1 MSISNYF
8 VPSNETVNAVL
19 TQLVPRLFV
28 EYVHPSFPLH
38 MTVNFRVYRPAPTHA
53 LAAIY
58 MLMSAILFTLHVLRY
73 CERSNIYLA
82 HPQAALAPP
91 WRSHCIRVSGSCYY
105 HMTSRRSRADL
116 RLSASHST
124 AALALS

>member
-1 MSISNYF
+1 M
-8 VPSNETVNAVL
+8 PSNDTVNSVL

-58 MLMSAILFTLHVLRY
+58 MLMSAILFTLHVLCY
-73 CERSNIYLA
+73 CERSNIYLV
-82 HPQAALAPP
+82 HPQAASALP
-91 WRSHCIRVSGSCYY
+91 WCSHCIRVSGSCYY
-105 HMTSRRSRADL
+105 HMTL
-116 RLSASHST
+116 RIVAWICASPLCTQLLHWHYCS
-124 AALALS
+124 